1 MTRIIIIFILFF
13 SAVSCSTESKH
24 EPAAAQ
30 QSSDTRPVLAK
41 SSKIPEPPETG
52 EPAMH
57 AIQNSR
63 LQHVMQQINEL
74 VYSQLS
80 GEINLK
86 EQRELKTAE
95 IARTA
100 NELASSEKSIVETLP
115 SLNLKPDEQ
124 TTFLALADKLRVSA
138 VHMQDLAD
146 QNQLR
151 EIPATLDTITNT
163 CISCHVLFR
172 KSRSLLEKCKDPRY
186 TC

>member
-1 MTRIIIIFILFF
+1 MTRIIIIFIIFF
-13 SAVSCSTESKH
+13 NVTSCSSDSRF
-24 EPAAAQ
+24 EPSVTR
-30 QSSDTRPVLAK
+30 QSSDTRPAVTK
-41 SSKIPEPPETG
+41 SSKTLEPPETG

-57 AIQNSR
+57 AIQNNR
-63 LQHVMQQINEL
+63 LQQVMQQINEL
-74 VYSQLS
+74 VYAQLS
-80 GEINLK
+80 SEINLG

-95 IARTA
+95 IARIA
-100 NELASSEKSIVETLP
+100 NELAASEKSIVETLP

-124 TTFLALADKLRVSA
+124 TTFLALADKLRMSA
-138 VHMQDLAD
+138 AHMQDLAG

>member
-1 MTRIIIIFILFF
+1 MTRIIIIFIIFF
-13 SAVSCSTESKH
+13 NVTSCSSDSRL
-24 EPAAAQ
+24 EPRVTQ
-30 QSSDTRPVLAK
+30 QSSDTRPAATK
-41 SSKIPEPPETG
+41 SSKTPEPPETG

-57 AIQNSR
+57 AIQNNR
-63 LQHVMQQINEL
+63 LQQVMQQINEL
-74 VYSQLS
+74 VYAQLS
-80 GEINLK
+80 SEINLG

-95 IARTA
+95 IARIA
-100 NELASSEKSIVETLP
+100 NELAASEKSIVETLP

-138 VHMQDLAD
+138 EHMQDLASE
-146 QNQLR
+146 NQLR

>member
-1 MTRIIIIFILFF
+1 MNRFIIVFIIFFNAI
-13 SAVSCSTESKH
+13 ACSTEPRLD
-24 EPAAAQ
+24 PAAAQ
-30 QSSDTRPVLAK
+30 QSSDTRPALAK
-41 SSKIPEPPETG
+41 SDKLPEPPETG

-57 AIQNSR
+57 AIQNNR
-63 LQHVMQQINEL
+63 LQRVMQQINEL

-95 IARTA
+95 IARIA
-100 NELASSEKSIVETLP
+100 NELAASKTSIVETLP
-115 SLNLKPDEQ
+115 TLNLKPDEQ
-124 TTFLALADKLRVSA
+124 TTFLALADKLRMSA
-138 VHMQDLAD
+138 AQMREHAD
-146 QNQLR
+146 NYQLQA
-151 EIPATLDTITNT
+151 IPATLDTITNT

>member
-1 MTRIIIIFILFF
+1 MNRIIIISIIFF
-13 SAVSCSTESKH
+13 NAVSCSSDSKL
-24 EPAAAQ
+24 EPAVAQ
-30 QSSDTRPVLAK
+30 QSADTHPVLSK
-41 SSKIPEPPETG
+41 SNIPPAPPETG

-57 AIQNSR
+57 AIQNNR

-74 VYSQLS
+74 VYTQLS
-80 GEINLK
+80 GEINLG

-95 IARTA
+95 IARIA
-100 NELASSEKSIVETLP
+100 NELAASEKSIVETLP

-138 VHMQDLAD
+138 VHMQDLAG

>member
-1 MTRIIIIFILFF
+1 MNRIIIIFVIFF
-13 SAVSCSTESKH
+13 NAMACSTESKL
-24 EPAAAQ
+24 EPALARPA
-30 QSSDTRPVLAK
+30 SDIDPVLTN
-41 SSKIPEPPETG
+41 SNKIPEPPETG

-57 AIQNSR
+57 AIQNRR
-63 LQHVMQQINEL
+63 LQQVMQQINEL

-95 IARTA
+95 IARIA
-100 NELASSEKSIVETLP
+100 NELAASEKSIVETLP
-115 SLNLKPDEQ
+115 TLNLKPDEQ
-124 TTFLALADKLRVSA
+124 STFLALADKLRVSA
-138 VHMQDLAD
+138 AKMQEHAD
-146 QNQLR
+146 NNQLQA
-151 EIPATLDTITNT
+151 IPATLDTITNT

>member
-1 MTRIIIIFILFF
+1 
-13 SAVSCSTESKH
+13 
-24 EPAAAQ
+24 
-30 QSSDTRPVLAK
+30 
-41 SSKIPEPPETG
+41 
-52 EPAMH
+52 MH
-57 AIQNSR
+57 AIQNNR
-63 LQHVMQQINEL
+63 LQQVMQQINEL
-74 VYSQLS
+74 VYAQLS
-80 GEINLK
+80 SEINLG

-95 IARTA
+95 IARIA
-100 NELASSEKSIVETLP
+100 NELAASEKSIVETLP

-138 VHMQDLAD
+138 EHMQDLASE
-146 QNQLR
+146 NQLR